1 MKNKKIIDSWNR
13 IEPGDAA
20 NGRML
25 NAILENNRSVHT
37 SVETP
42 QRTKTPGTRNRIWIR
57 WGAVAAVFVLLLTVA
72 LTLPGIFGT
81 SDAISDTGSA
91 AEESN
96 KTVSETG
103 EKGES
108 DTGGIIYIP
117 GVVLTEDADIEPTM
131 ISLVVYKGGVYTD
144 AGSYWGEEAQKID
157 ALLGDR
163 LGYATG
169 SIDEW
174 SKQDEYSKEFAST
187 HAGEVYAVKGY
198 DTSFRVC
205 IRENAVLKT
214 NGETIL
220 RIQFLDRLNDITIST
235 GKDLFE
241 DRLHLNGRVDSIRWL
256 THGDWNSAN
265 NNYRDASFDESVWD
279 AFLDEVD
286 RGKFVYTYSPDVY
299 FDDNSSYCSFY
310 DTQNQAH
317 LFLTLV
323 DGTTVELR
331 LIEGGYVGYQ
341 ALGWYFVK
349 IPGEAFDAVYD
360 ACGGTHLTD
369 R

>member
-1 MKNKKIIDSWNR
+1 MKNKKIIDSWNK

-25 NAILENNRSVHT
+25 NAILENNRSMNAGA
-37 SVETP
+37 EAAKG
-42 QRTKTPGTRNRIWIR
+42 TKTPGKRNKKWYR
-57 WGAVAAVFVLLLTVA
+57 WGAVAAAFAILLTGA
-72 LTLPGIFGT
+72 LTLR
-81 SDAISDTGSA
+81 
-91 AEESN
+91 SN
-96 KTVSETG
+96 A
-103 EKGES
+103 
-108 DTGGIIYIP
+108 GGIYIP
-117 GVVLTEDADIEPTM
+117 GFDLAAATENSEPLM
-131 ISLVVYKGGVYTD
+131 IGLVVYKGGVYTL
-144 AGSYWGEEAQKID
+144 AETYRGEAAQRID

-163 LGYATG
+163 LGYAAG

-174 SKQDEYSKEFAST
+174 SNQDEYSKEFAST
-187 HAGEVYAVKGY
+187 IAGDVYAVNGY

-205 IRENAVLKT
+205 IRHFVIEDRGCEPVLW
-214 NGETIL
+214 ID
-220 RIQFLDRLNDITIST
+220 FLDRLRDITLST
-235 GKDLFE
+235 GSDLFE

-256 THGDWNSAN
+256 THEDWNRAN

-279 AFLDEVD
+279 AFLGEVN
-286 RGKFVYTYSPDVY
+286 RGKFVYTYLPDVY

-341 ALGWYFVK
+341 DLGWYFVK
-349 IPGEAFDAVYD
+349 IPGEAFEAVYN

-369 R
+369 W

>member
-37 SVETP
+37 SVEAA
-42 QRTKTPGTRNRIWIR
+42 QRTKTPGTRNRIWLR
-57 WGAVAAVFVLLLTVA
+57 WGAVAAVFVLLLTAA

-81 SDAISDTGSA
+81 NGAISDTGSV
-91 AEESN
+91 AEESSN
-96 KTVSETG
+96 TVSETG

-108 DTGGIIYIP
+108 ETGGIYIP
-117 GVVLTEDADIEPTM
+117 GFDLAAAAENSELEM
-131 ISLVVYKGGVYTD
+131 IGLVVYKGGVYTL
-144 AGSYWGEEAQKID
+144 AETYRGEAAQRID

-163 LGYATG
+163 LGYAAG

-174 SKQDEYSKEFAST
+174 SNQDEYSKEFAST
-187 HAGEVYAVKGY
+187 IAGDVYAVNGY

-205 IRENAVLKT
+205 IRHFVIEDRGCEPVLW
-214 NGETIL
+214 ID
-220 RIQFLDRLNDITIST
+220 FLDRLRDITLST
-235 GKDLFE
+235 GSDLFE

-256 THGDWNSAN
+256 THEDWNRAN

-279 AFLDEVD
+279 AFLGEVN
-286 RGKFVYTYSPDVY
+286 RGKFVYTYLPDVY

-310 DTQNQAH
+310 DTPNQAH
-317 LFLTLV
+317 LFLILD

-341 ALGWYFVK
+341 DLGWYFVK
-349 IPGEAFDAVYD
+349 IPGEAFEAVYN

-369 R
+369 W